1 MINALISPILLTIY
15 LRKVVRM
22 NELGSR
28 TEVHIKSVE
37 DATFY
42 VQAFN
47 PFGAIKILGDLQ
59 NIIAPIMGGVVGQQ
73 GEEGENAKLGIS
85 VEAICK
91 GLHDYVDGDNL
102 LRVIKMLINPD
113 FISVSIEGGQPKRL
127 TDDLVNL
134 VFAGRTQGLFEL
146 CYEVIKINYDGFF
159 TIFGDLFGNQGA

>member
-1 MINALISPILLTIY
+1 
-15 LRKVVRM
+15 M

-28 TEVHIKSVE
+28 TEVHVKSVE

-73 GEEGENAKLGIS
+73 GDDVKVGMS

-102 LRVIKMLINPD
+102 LRVMKMLIKPD

-146 CYEVIKINYDGFF
+146 CYEVIKINYNGFF
-159 TIFGDLFGNQGA
+159 TIFGNLFGNQEA

>member
-1 MINALISPILLTIY
+1 
-15 LRKVVRM
+15 M

-28 TEVHIKSVE
+28 TEVHLKSVE

-42 VQAFN
+42 VQSFN
-47 PFGAIKILGDLQ
+47 PFDAIKILGDLQ
-59 NIIAPIMGGVVGQQ
+59 KIIAPIMGGVVGQQ
-73 GEEGENAKLGIS
+73 GDDVKVGMS

-102 LRVIKMLINPD
+102 LRVMKMLINPD

-159 TIFGDLFGNQGA
+159 TIFGDLFGNQEA

>member
-1 MINALISPILLTIY
+1 
-15 LRKVVRM
+15 M

-28 TEVHIKSVE
+28 TEVHVKSVE

-73 GEEGENAKLGIS
+73 GNDVKFDMS

-102 LRVIKMLINPD
+102 LRVMKMLINPD

-134 VFAGRTQGLFEL
+134 VFEGRTQGLFEL
-146 CYEVIKINYDGFF
+146 CYEVIKINYNGFF
-159 TIFGDLFGNQGA
+159 TIFGNLFGNQEA

>member
-1 MINALISPILLTIY
+1 
-15 LRKVVRM
+15 M

-28 TEVHIKSVE
+28 TEVRVKSVE

-47 PFGAIKILGDLQ
+47 PFDAIKILGDLQ
-59 NIIAPIMGGVVGQQ
+59 KIIAPIMGGVVGQQ
-73 GEEGENAKLGIS
+73 GEEGENAKLGMS

-102 LRVIKMLINPD
+102 LRVMKMLIKPD

-159 TIFGDLFGNQGA
+159 TIFGDLFGNQEA